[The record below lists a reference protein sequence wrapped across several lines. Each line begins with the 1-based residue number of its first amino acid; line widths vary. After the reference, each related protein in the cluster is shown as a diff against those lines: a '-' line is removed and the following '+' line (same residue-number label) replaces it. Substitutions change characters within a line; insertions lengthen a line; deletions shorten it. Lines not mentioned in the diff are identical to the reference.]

1 MNISSLTI
9 KGQAT
14 IPAPIRKFLH
24 LRPREKIVFA
34 IVDGSVV
41 LRNAQKNILDFKGA
55 FKTNACSL
63 SKKMGADSVRSKV
76 KTALRKRR
84 GST

>member
-1 MNISSLTI
+1 MNTSSLTV

-14 IPAPIRKFLH
+14 IPAPIRRFLH

-41 LRNAQKNILDFKGA
+41 LRNAQKNILDFKGV
-55 FKTNACSL
+55 FKDSARPPP
-63 SKKMGADSVRSKV
+63 SKLDGDRVRDKV
-76 KTALRKRR
+76 KAELAKRR
-84 GST
+84 ARG

>member
-1 MNISSLTI
+1 MNISSLTV

-34 IVDGSVV
+34 IVDGSVI

-55 FKTNACSL
+55 FKTNARSL
-63 SKKMGADSVRSKV
+63 SPKMDTDSVRCKV
-76 KTALRKRR
+76 KTELAKRR
-84 GST
+84 GGT